1 LQGDENLMIAFS
13 YVQRSGGGTAS
24 RRYAPFLLGARN
36 PLAPPGFRRCAE
48 RGCAAGVGES
58 TKNAVVLSSILIL
71 FFNVVINL
79 VLM

>member
-1 LQGDENLMIAFS
+1 MYKGLVGAPRRVAMRPSCWAREIPWPPPASAAALSGS
-13 YVQRSGGGTAS
+13 YFGYFT
-24 RRYAPFLLGARN
+24 
-36 PLAPPGFRRCAE
+36 